1 MNLIIKAPQFFTR
14 KTLKGK
20 TDTQTKNKSKNN
32 PNYHQL
38 KAKTIENSRKKKKT
52 LFVCGCFFSSYCIVS
67 LFHADGYSSSAWFV
81 MITKYSETGMHCNT
95 FK

>member
-1 MNLIIKAPQFFTR
+1 MNLIIKAPQFFTG

-38 KAKTIENSRKKKKT
+38 KAKTIENSRKKKKDFVCMWLFF
-52 LFVCGCFFSSYCIVS
+52 LFVLYCKPFSCFFKMAI
-67 LFHADGYSSSAWFV
+67 LLQHGL
-81 MITKYSETGMHCNT
+81 
-95 FK
+95 

>member
-1 MNLIIKAPQFFTR
+1 MNLIIKAPQFFTG

-52 LFVCGCFFSSYCIVS
+52 LFVCGCFSSLYCIVS
-67 LFHADGYSSSAWFV
+67 LFHAFSRWLFFFSMVCDDYKVFGNGDAL
-81 MITKYSETGMHCNT
+81 
-95 FK
+95 